1 MLENFFLTYANNS
14 FSENPEN
21 IWKVFDEIIPH
32 AYIRQVNNVEPA
44 NLLMNDLI
52 GLIIFLTNDI
62 PNKKYPPPRP
72 KDGIYDKSFYESV
85 EDNEY
90 YDYGDSSIYSPLIPI
105 ALHAVYGPTFNK
117 PEDCYN
123 CIYKN
128 FVQYSD
134 IELKK
139 KTCFEC
145 AQQAYINELSEIAA
159 GKEFKNFLSFDAGR
173 IIKDCLDLLM
183 ELSHEYIFTRVL
195 ISNGEVKKDKFIDIS
210 KFNIPSTDELDLGKI
225 FNSFLFSLAG
235 YSLSNFL
242 ISTNRR
248 KLKHCSSCKK
258 FFIAKDTKRKVCYNN
273 ACEKEYRRIQK
284 QKQRRENPVKYL

>member
-1 MLENFFLTYANNS
+1 MLEKFFLTYANNS

-21 IWKVFDEIIPH
+21 LRNVLDEIIPH
-32 AYIRQVNNVEPA
+32 TYIREVNSIKPA

-72 KDGIYDKSFYESV
+72 QNGIYNESFFESV
-85 EDNEY
+85 KDNPY
-90 YDYGDSSIYSPLIPI
+90 YDYGDTFIQRHLIPI
-105 ALHAVYGPTFNK
+105 ALHAIYGPSFNK
-117 PEDCYN
+117 PDDCKD
-123 CIYKN
+123 CIYRR
-128 FVQYSD
+128 FVCYSYE
-134 IELKK
+134 ELKK

-145 AQQAYINELSEIAA
+145 TQQAFINQMSDIAA
-159 GKEFKNFLSFDAGR
+159 GKELKDFLSFDAGR
-173 IIKDCLDLLM
+173 VILDCLDLLL
-183 ELSHEYIFTRVL
+183 ELSQDYIHTRLLV
-195 ISNGEVKKDKFIDIS
+195 SNGKIAKNTFIDIS
-210 KFNIPSTDELDLGKI
+210 KLVRPSTDETDLGKR
-225 FNSFLFSLAG
+225 FNPFLFSLAG